1 MITEEELEY
10 ILNQDYIW
18 DRLLE
23 GKGTDYETEL
33 ADILKRHGRYTE
45 ERFIEAKKLSNKNRI
60 AAGKIPLFP
69 ELL

>member
-23 GKGTDYETEL
+23 EKGTDYETEL
-33 ADILKRHGRYTE
+33 ADILKRNGTYTE

-60 AAGKIPLFP
+60 AAGKKPLFP

>member
-33 ADILKRHGRYTE
+33 ADILKTYG
-45 ERFIEAKKLSNKNRI
+45 FKDIVI
-60 AAGKIPLFP
+60 I
-69 ELL
+69 